1 MLQFNQMAEP
11 TMPHNVSYSTA
22 GFNNHLSPN
31 SPPMVGSP
39 GSVSSN
45 PNSPYASLAETPP
58 PAYSPSEDGNSNN
71 PNDGSSQMLD
81 AQMCDVTQVSYSE
94 PAFWASI
101 AYYELN
107 CQVSEVFHCNNN
119 SAIVDGFTNPSNNS
133 DRCCLGQLSN
143 VNRNSTIENTR
154 RHIGRNIK
162 EIVYIIYST
171 NIFISV
177 CLGKGVHLYYVTGEV
192 YAECLSD
199 SAIFVQSRNC
209 NYHHGFHPSTVCKI
223 PPGCS
228 LKIFNNQEFA
238 QLLSQSVNNGFEA
251 VYELTKMCTIRMSFV
266 KGWGAEYHRQDVTS
280 TPCWIEIHLHGPLQ
294 WLDKVLTQM
303 GSPHNAISSVS

>member
-1 MLQFNQMAEP
+1 MLPFHQMTEP
-11 TMPHNVSYSTA
+11 SMPHNVSYTNQ
-22 GFNNHLSPN
+22 GFNQQLSPN
-31 SPPMVGSP
+31 SPMSSVASP
-39 GSVSSN
+39 GSINSN
-45 PNSPYASLAETPP
+45 PTSPYGSLPETPP
-58 PAYSPSEDGNSNN
+58 PAYSPSEDANLNN
-71 PNDGSSQMLD
+71 LADPGMDTLLNGTEV
-81 AQMCDVTQVSYSE
+81 APISYQE

-107 CQVSEVFHCNNN
+107 CRVGEVFHCN
-119 SAIVDGFTNPSNNS
+119 SHSIIVDGFTNPPNNS
-133 DRCCLGQLSN
+133 TNRFCLGQLSN

-154 RHIGRNIK
+154 RHIG
-162 EIVYIIYST
+162 
-171 NIFISV
+171 
-177 CLGKGVHLYYVTGEV
+177 KGVHLYYVGGEV

-209 NYHHGFHPSTVCKI
+209 NHHHQFHPSTVCKI

-238 QLLSQSVNNGFEA
+238 HLLALSVGNGFET

-303 GSPHNAISSVS
+303 GSPQHAITSVS